1 MHVHDVRKCFFGL
14 WYFAFWSP
22 QMIEHNITQT
32 IDLMEKIVPINLV
45 HDSFWIQCIHFLQ
58 DSNLR
63 VSIKVVI
70 EFKNAFR
77 IFTMVND
84 EIKSGPWINTIIEF
98 SAQLSYS
105 WDPTN
110 NSKTTSCQFSQK
122 YFTWLFFLICW
133 SDFNSKNKFL
143 AKKI

>member
-32 IDLMEKIVPINLV
+32 IDLMEKIVPINLIN
-45 HDSFWIQCIHFLQ
+45 DSRWTQCIHFLQ
-58 DSNLR
+58 DCNLR
-63 VSIKVVI
+63 VSIKVVV

-77 IFTMVND
+77 IFTIVND
-84 EIKSGPWINTIIEF
+84 EIKSGPWINTNIEF

-105 WDPTN
+105 WDLTT
-110 NSKTTSCQFSQK
+110 NSKTTSFQSSQK
-122 YFTWLFFLICW
+122 HFTWFFLICW

-143 AKKI
+143 AKKL